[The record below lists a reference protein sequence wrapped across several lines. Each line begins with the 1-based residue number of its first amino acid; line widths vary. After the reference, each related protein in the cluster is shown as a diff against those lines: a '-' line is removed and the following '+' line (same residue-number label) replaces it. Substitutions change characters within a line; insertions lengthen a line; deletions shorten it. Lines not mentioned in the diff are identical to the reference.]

1 MNQSRG
7 SSIAVHA
14 LRLLTLAL
22 LLVAGLPFLAS
33 PAGAAPENYTIDPDH
48 SAVGFSI
55 RHLFSKV
62 PGRFTKF
69 EGKIIVDKE
78 DWSKGSAQL
87 TIDAA
92 SIDTNEPKRDQHLRS
107 ADFFDAAKQPKITFQ
122 STGVKQTATNK
133 LQLMGNLTIKGVT
146 KPVTL
151 DVDVLGFGPGYGGVM
166 RAGFEAHTKI
176 NRQDFGVA
184 WNDVIE
190 GGGTVLGDEV
200 EITINVEA
208 AQEKPKAAPS
218 PTAKKGN

>member
-14 LRLLTLAL
+14 LRPLALAL
-22 LLVAGLPFLAS
+22 LLVAGLPLLAS

-69 EGKIIVDKE
+69 EGKLIVDRE

-92 SIDTNEPKRDQHLRS
+92 SIDTNEPKRD
-107 ADFFDAAKQPKITFQ
+107 
-122 STGVKQTATNK
+122 
-133 LQLMGNLTIKGVT
+133 
-146 KPVTL
+146 
-151 DVDVLGFGPGYGGVM
+151 
-166 RAGFEAHTKI
+166 
-176 NRQDFGVA
+176 
-184 WNDVIE
+184 
-190 GGGTVLGDEV
+190 
-200 EITINVEA
+200 
-208 AQEKPKAAPS
+208 
-218 PTAKKGN
+218 